1 MRILVIDDEPD
12 VLFLCR
18 VNLEHAGH
26 EVLEALTGERGIE
39 LATADRP
46 DLIVLDVMLPRLDGL
61 SVLKAL
67 AAHPQT
73 QDTPVVLLTAR
84 VQAEDQLRGWR
95 AGCCDY
101 ITKPFSPLGLTEA
114 VERVHAMTPDERRE
128 QREQALARLEA
139 RG

>member
-18 VNLEHAGH
+18 VNLQHAGH
-26 EVLEALTGERGIE
+26 EVLEAPNGERGME
-39 LATADRP
+39 LAATDRP
-46 DLIVLDVMLPRLDGL
+46 DLIVLDIMLPRLDGL

-67 AAHPQT
+67 ATDPQT

-95 AGCCDY
+95 AGCSEY
-101 ITKPFSPLGLTEA
+101 ITKPFSPLGLTDT
-114 VERVHAMTPDERRE
+114 VQRLHDMTPDERRE
-128 QREQALARLEA
+128 QRQQALARLEGRA
-139 RG
+139 